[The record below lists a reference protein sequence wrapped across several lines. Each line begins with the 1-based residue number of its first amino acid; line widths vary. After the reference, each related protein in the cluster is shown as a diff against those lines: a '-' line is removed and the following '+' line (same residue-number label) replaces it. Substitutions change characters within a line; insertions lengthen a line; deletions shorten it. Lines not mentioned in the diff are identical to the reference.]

1 MAEKVEQKDYESIK
15 NAVRNEPLSLMKE
28 AGSKEMN
35 FSQLLNASC
44 PTVLIEEKRSVGN
57 KLMEDFGF
65 IPRDSSILKATSAE
79 EFFQTQYGRVL
90 AYDYLYRNHIA
101 NYGKRDDALLLPY
114 SNTDTLYPEAQG
126 TPMTEDPPLPRF
138 DPNSLVGIQSN
149 AASGSYNIFRWN
161 PTEDDLKRER
171 VLPGTNIPIMQLT
184 EQEAPITLKKWGIGA
199 ELTYE
204 SIRRST
210 LDKIGVMINL
220 QMDVERKRQLSE
232 FIKVLKDGDERDG
245 KKASDGT
252 DLDTKAVAVTRANVD
267 SNAAAGTLT
276 LRGLMAFMAGWPE
289 GRRCTHIIC
298 RLQRAIDIALLSL
311 GNNNI
316 LASQI
321 ASQPGI
327 PGFSIPGLGGNV
339 VVLIADDADI
349 GADEFLGIDST
360 ASLEKVN
367 EVGADIREQ
376 AEQIQ
381 NQTRIMTFTDTY
393 GLAKVIIKA
402 TRLLTIT

>member
-1 MAEKVEQKDYESIK
+1 MAEKVEQRDYESIK

-28 AGSKEMN
+28 ASGREMN

-44 PTVLIEEKRSVGN
+44 PAVLIEEKRSVGN

-65 IPRDSSILKATSAE
+65 IPRDSSILKATEAE
-79 EFFQTQYGRVL
+79 EFFQTDYGKVL
-90 AYDYLYRNHIA
+90 AYDYIYRNHIA

-126 TPMTEDPPLPRF
+126 QVLTEDTILPKF
-138 DPNSLVGIQSN
+138 DPNTLVGIQSS
-149 AASGSYNIFRWN
+149 ASSGSYNIFRWK

-171 VLPGTNIPIMQLT
+171 VLPGTNIPVMQLT

-204 SIRRST
+204 AIRRST

-220 QMDVERKRQLSE
+220 EMDVERKRQLSE

-245 KKASDGT
+245 KQASDGAT
-252 DLDTKAVAVTRANVD
+252 LNTKAVAVSRTDVD

-276 LRGLMAFMAGWPE
+276 LRGLMAFMAGWPD
-289 GRRCTHIIC
+289 GRRCSHIIC

-321 ASQPGI
+321 AGQPGI

-339 VVLIADDADI
+339 VILIADDADV
-349 GADEFLGIDST
+349 GADEFLGIDASS
-360 ASLEKVN
+360 SLEKVN
-367 EVGADIREQ
+367 ETGAAIRQQ

-393 GLAKVIIKA
+393 GLAKVIIKS